1 MPGFKHFRR
10 FSRVARVVPGT
21 NLVTVPFEIAGA
33 VLVMLAVTLV
43 LDGILGDRPILVL
56 PYWLTVGSLEDAQS
70 ILSAILSTV
79 STVLA
84 LMFSVTLLVFSMA
97 SSQFG
102 PRLMPHFLRDRT
114 MQITLGLFLATFL
127 HSLLTFAVAGQRGNQ
142 VFVPQLTVLTDIGLV
157 LASFGYLIVYNNRV
171 AQAIQTNNV
180 IPKIVENLYAAI
192 SELVDS
198 QSIVTSDVAPVPVGE
213 SVEALHDRCVA
224 EGMPVLAVTSG
235 YVQRIDHKR
244 LLHAAGQRE
253 AIVCVT
259 FRPGQFILEGEA
271 LAHVLPAARGAELAA
286 PIRGAVMIGQHR
298 TLEQDIEF
306 AFAQLSE
313 IAIRALSPAVNDTYT
328 GLICIDWLGDALR
341 MLVALPM
348 SDEAWRTRRG
358 EIRLLFPPVRVARI
372 VPTAFDL
379 IRQAGAG
386 NPAVIIRLLQTYAR
400 LAPLL
405 RSDDQRQAL
414 LDQAEAARETASLS
428 PEVGLD
434 RAALDA
440 AYQLARERLTAG
452 SGSAPGQTEDQAVS
466 AGDAGRARTRAGTS
480 ARTGGE

>member
-1 MPGFKHFRR
+1 
-10 FSRVARVVPGT
+10 
-21 NLVTVPFEIAGA
+21 
-33 VLVMLAVTLV
+33 MLAVTLV
-43 LDGILGDRPILVL
+43 LDGMLGDRPIVVL
-56 PYWLTVGSLEDAQS
+56 PHWLQVGSLEDAQS

-84 LMFSVTLLVFSMA
+84 LIFSVTLLVFSMA

-114 MQITLGLFLATFL
+114 MQITLGLFLATFV
-127 HSLLTFAVAGQRGNQ
+127 HSLLTFAVAGQRGNEI
-142 VFVPQLTVLTDIGLV
+142 FVPELTVLTDIGLV
-157 LASFGYLIVYNNRV
+157 FASFGYLIVYNNRV

-192 SELVDS
+192 SELADS
-198 QSIVTSDVAPVPVGE
+198 QAIATPKVAPVPADETVA
-213 SVEALHDRCVA
+213 ALRARCVA

-244 LLHAAGQRE
+244 LLRAAGQRE
-253 AIVCVT
+253 AVVCLT
-259 FRPGQFILEGEA
+259 FRPGQFVLEGEA
-271 LAHVLPAARGAELAA
+271 LAHVLPAERGTELRAA
-286 PIRGAVMIGQHR
+286 IHGAVMVGQHR
-298 TLEQDIEF
+298 TLEQDIGF

-341 MLVALPM
+341 MLIALRMP
-348 SDEAWRTRRG
+348 DEAWRTRRG

-405 RSDDQRQAL
+405 RNDDQRQAL
-414 LDQAEAARETASLS
+414 IDQTEAARESASHN

-434 RAALDA
+434 RTALDA
-440 AYQLARERLTAG
+440 AYRLARERLT
-452 SGSAPGQTEDQAVS
+452 SGSASEPGQTEDRAVT
-466 AGDAGRARTRAGTS
+466 AGDAGRAKTRAGTS
-480 ARTGGE
+480 PGRGGE